1 MANILAWFKKLFR
14 KDSWARKVAG
24 VLLIILGF
32 IALVTPFSP
41 GAWLIFIG
49 LEFFGVRLAIWDR
62 LKSWFIKKYN
72 DWKH

>member
-1 MANILAWFKKLFR
+1 MMTLLVWFKKVFPPGSR
-14 KDSWARKVAG
+14 ARKVAG

-49 LEFFGVRLAIWDR
+49 LEFFGVRLALWDR
-62 LKSWFIKKYN
+62 LKSWWGKKYN
-72 DWKH
+72 DRRD